1 MKPVLKLSIP
11 FLLGVLISSISYGY
25 AVPVPGADARE
36 STVHSDVRPSPF
48 KEMSVQTFLS
58 LTPKQYRQ
66 LTGKKLSILQK
77 LSLKLAQSRVKKLL
91 RKNRHIDLEVI
102 ARDIETN
109 QFSILGFILGV
120 VLGPLG
126 ILIAFLIEGKGSSTF
141 TWSII
146 GGLVW
151 LGLVLLVVLV
161 L

>member
-1 MKPVLKLSIP
+1 
-11 FLLGVLISSISYGY
+11 
-25 AVPVPGADARE
+25 
-36 STVHSDVRPSPF
+36 
-48 KEMSVQTFLS
+48 MSVQTFLS